1 LDKPSSSPWYESA
14 FDALYLTVYS
24 HRNREDALRAL
35 AFLQREANIC
45 SGGRVLDCCCG
56 AGRHLLELLRAGF
69 DVYGFDLSRAL
80 LERGKKDLCESGF
93 DSRIVQARMER
104 IPFRESFDL
113 AISLFTSF
121 GYFET
126 DGENA
131 AVFREVSQA
140 LKPGGRYVV
149 DFLNAPQVRANLVE
163 ASSEETPSGI
173 KLDVRRAIEGHPPRV
188 VKRMQIVEGAEPRE
202 IVESVR
208 LFERQD
214 LEAML
219 TGAGLTPV
227 SVWGDFHSAPHNDE
241 SPRCII
247 LAQKTA

>member
-1 LDKPSSSPWYESA
+1 MDKPSSSPWYESA

-24 HRNREDALRAL
+24 HRNRDDALRAL
-35 AFLQREANIC
+35 AFLQREECIRP
-45 SGGRVLDCCCG
+45 GDRILDYCCG
-56 AGRHLLELLRAGF
+56 AGRHLLELLRAEC
-69 DVYGFDLSRAL
+69 DVFGFDLSRAL
-80 LERGKKDLCESGF
+80 LTKGAEDLREGGF
-93 DSRIVQARMER
+93 DSRIVQARMEQV
-104 IPFRESFDL
+104 PFRESFDA

-126 DGENA
+126 DAENA
-131 AVFREVSQA
+131 AVFHEVNQA
-140 LKPGGRYVV
+140 LKPGGRYLI

-173 KLDVRRAIEGHPPRV
+173 KLKVRRAIEGDSPRV
-188 VKRMQIVEGAEPRE
+188 VKRMRIIDGAEPRE

-208 LFERQD
+208 LFDRSE

-219 TGAGLTPV
+219 KAAGLDPMG
-227 SVWGDFHSAPHNDE
+227 VWGDFDSAAHDDE

-247 LAQKTA
+247 LAQKPA